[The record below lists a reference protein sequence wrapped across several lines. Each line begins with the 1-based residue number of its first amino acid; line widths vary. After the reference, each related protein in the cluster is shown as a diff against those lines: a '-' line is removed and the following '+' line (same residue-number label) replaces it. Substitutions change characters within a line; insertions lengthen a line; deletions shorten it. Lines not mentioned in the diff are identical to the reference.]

1 MTGRLLILGASARA
15 AAMSA
20 RRGGFESWAADR
32 FCDLDLQACCPAIQ
46 IENYPAD
53 FAEALTAAPA
63 GTWLYTGALE
73 NHPELIDRLAKIRPL
88 YGIGGAALRAVR
100 DPLRL
105 AAVLQRAGI
114 SMPECSLSGDGLPQD
129 GSWLIKPFASA
140 GGIGIEPWTTVAAAR
155 AGKATNQRPCY
166 FQRGIDGLPV
176 AAVYVAAA
184 GRATLLG
191 VTRQLLGEAWCG
203 LTAQQGHAYRYCGSV
218 GPLELTSALASP
230 FQRLGNVL
238 AAELSL
244 VGLFGVDAIIRQ
256 PNQDAAEVWPIEVNP
271 RYTASVEVLE
281 HGCGADAIRLHVAA
295 WGGVLPENERSAIG
309 GNSLSNKQ
317 TRDAAVQPNGKAILF
332 ARSDL
337 TVKAALIDWIDDYNR
352 GRQWPLVADIP
363 AAGTTIRRGHPIVSL
378 FAVGRDEPLVIATL
392 KALAAE
398 VEARLG

>member
-32 FCDLDLQACCPAIQ
+32 FCDLDLQACCPAIRV
-46 IENYPAD
+46 ESYPAD
-53 FAEALTAAPA
+53 FVSALTTAPDGA
-63 GTWLYTGALE
+63 WLYTGALE
-73 NHPELIDRLAKIRPL
+73 NHPELIDRLAEIRPL

-105 AAVLQRAGI
+105 ATVLQRAGI

-166 FQRGIDGLPV
+166 FQRRTDGLPV

-191 VTRQLLGEAWCG
+191 VTRQLLGEPWCG
-203 LTAQQGHAYRYCGSV
+203 LTATHGHAYRYCGSV
-218 GPLELTSALASP
+218 GPLEMTASLQSR
-230 FQRLGNVL
+230 FEQLGNVL
-238 AAELSL
+238 AAEFSL

-256 PNQDAAEVWPIEVNP
+256 SDHGAAEIWPIEVNP

-281 HGCGADAIRLHVAA
+281 RGCGAEPIRSHLSAF
-295 WGGVLPENERSAIG
+295 GGVLPEDERSAIG

-317 TRDAAVQPNGKAILF
+317 TKDAVVQPNGKAILF

-378 FAVGRDEPLVIATL
+378 FAVGRDERSVMAALQ
-392 KALAAE
+392 ALAAK
-398 VEARLG
+398 VEARLE